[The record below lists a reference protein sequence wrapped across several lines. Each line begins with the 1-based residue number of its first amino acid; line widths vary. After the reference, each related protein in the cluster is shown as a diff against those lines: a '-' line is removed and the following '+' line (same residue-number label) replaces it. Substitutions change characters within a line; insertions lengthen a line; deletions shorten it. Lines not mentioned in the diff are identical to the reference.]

1 MQTKPYSAIE
11 ISKIIDQ
18 AIKELW
24 SLEIFSDYCNF
35 SLLKEDSMKN
45 AFYHHLRNKLPN
57 EFLIE
62 NNIRIYTEFFMHGIR
77 ADLAIVKLDENPG
90 QYKHLQDSV
99 IDILAIVE
107 MKFKNHWNDGPFK
120 EDIEKVKNYIKTSRH
135 PNCQY
140 YLAFIQ
146 EAIYEQEEYAW
157 LSQKDLTWAKGHV
170 TELLGYY
177 SDNIEQPIW
186 RIKSY
191 NNLN

>member
-1 MQTKPYSAIE
+1 MQTKSYSAIE

-18 AIKELW
+18 AIKEIW
-24 SLEIFSDYCNF
+24 SLELYSDYCNF
-35 SLLKEDSMKN
+35 SLLKEDSLKN
-45 AFYHHLRNKLPN
+45 AFYHHLRNKLSDQ
-57 EFLIE
+57 FLIE
-62 NNIRIYTEFFMHGIR
+62 NNIRIYTEFYMDGIR
-77 ADLAIVKLDENPG
+77 ADLAIVKLDDNPG
-90 QYKHLQDSV
+90 QYNHLQDSI

-120 EDIEKVKNYIKTSRH
+120 EDIEKVKNYIKTSRY

-146 EAIYEQEEYAW
+146 EAIYEQGEYTW
-157 LSQKDLTWAKGHV
+157 LSRKDLSWANGHV

-177 SDNIEQPIW
+177 IQTIEQPVW
-186 RIKSY
+186 RINSY